1 VVRNQY
7 APPSSNSR
15 NSEPGRRHWAPIV
28 LVVLAVAI
36 VLPIA
41 LFIARE
47 TWRARALLA
56 LCKAAQPGITITEL
70 LALEKHHLID
80 DSYLVQANFEGY
92 IDQASS
98 HALEFRSHMLD
109 PEFACAI
116 GHDGKTVR
124 NVELLGL
131 EGAEQS

>member
-1 VVRNQY
+1 MVII
-7 APPSSNSR
+7 AP
-15 NSEPGRRHWAPIV
+15 V
-28 LVVLAVAI
+28 
-36 VLPIA
+36 A

-56 LCKAAQPGITITEL
+56 FCKAAQPGITFAEL
-70 LALEKHHLID
+70 LALEKHHSID

-124 NVELLGL
+124 NVQLLGL
-131 EGAEQS
+131 EGADQS